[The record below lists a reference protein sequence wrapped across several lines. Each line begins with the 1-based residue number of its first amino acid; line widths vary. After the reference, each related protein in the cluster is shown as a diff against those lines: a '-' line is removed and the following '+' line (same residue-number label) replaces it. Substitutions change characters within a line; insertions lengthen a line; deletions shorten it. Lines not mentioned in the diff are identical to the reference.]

1 MFRCRKKTCS
11 RWLQLYNKTSQL
23 YIYIYYYI
31 FIFKNIILAMRFLTC
46 FLPISISILLLPTKK
61 PAVLG
66 FAPSGRDVV
75 KPQEDFLF
83 TSLGRIFLGGV
94 ISSRVFSVCYLL
106 NRLFFFLWFLGS
118 VWWMLM
124 MYCIY
129 IYIYYLIYIFTYLHT
144 TVYTYIYIFVCNS
157 MEDLLK
163 NSLGLTKKAT
173 TFLF

>member
-1 MFRCRKKTCS
+1 M
-11 RWLQLYNKTSQL
+11 
-23 YIYIYYYI
+23 YIYYYI

-83 TSLGRIFLGGV
+83 TSLGRIFFGGSDFQSCFFGV
-94 ISSRVFSVCYLL
+94 LPFEPAVFFSLVFGECLVDVNDVL
-106 NRLFFFLWFLGS
+106 
-118 VWWMLM
+118 
-124 MYCIY
+124 Y